1 MNFMAVDRDVVEV
14 SIKNLRRAG
23 IRTYLTLIGVI
34 IGIAAIVSLLSVGQG
49 LNVAVEEQFQ
59 QLGSNTIFIIPGA
72 ASMSGSGSAGISLT
86 QADLDR
92 LGGIKGISDVIPI
105 YAGAA
110 TMTYRNEKAGIS
122 IYAMEAGKANIF
134 GDTGF
139 MQVAEG
145 RMLSNNDS
153 EGILIGDSI
162 SKDLFSRPLETR
174 KIVLIN
180 GVEYKVV
187 GVIKKESQSFGG
199 GSSSNTTV
207 YMSLE
212 AYKRIFTGELSPGIV
227 FAKTYTR
234 ADVED
239 AAAEVKKVLEKNY
252 GEKSITVYS
261 SDQLLTSI
269 NSVLGIVT
277 LFLVGI
283 GGISLIVG
291 GIGIMN
297 AMITSVME
305 RTKEIGLM
313 KALGA
318 SNNKILMIFLLEAS
332 FIGAIGGAI
341 GIVIGF
347 SLSILV
353 SLIGTAVGFSLVA
366 YIGPEIAVGALIF
379 SMFVGMISGILPAI
393 NAAKLDPV
401 VALRY
406 E

>member
-1 MNFMAVDRDVVEV
+1 MVLDRDVVEV
-14 SIKNLRRAG
+14 SVKNLRRAG

-59 QLGSNTIFIIPGA
+59 SLGSNTIFIIPGA
-72 ASMSGSGSAGISLT
+72 ASMSGSSGTSISIT
-86 QADLDR
+86 QTDLSQIEG
-92 LGGIKGISDVIPI
+92 LKGVSDVIPI
-105 YAGAA
+105 YAGSA
-110 TMTYRNEKAGIS
+110 TIEYRNEKAGIT
-122 IYAMEAGKANIF
+122 IYAMDASKADAF
-134 GDTGF
+134 SDTGF
-139 MQVAEG
+139 MTVSEG
-145 RMLSNNDS
+145 RELTSNDS
-153 EGILIGDSI
+153 GGILIGDTI
-162 SKDLFSRPLETR
+162 SKDLFSRALETR

-187 GVIKKESQSFGG
+187 GILKKESQSFGG
-199 GSSSNTTV
+199 GPSSNTTV

-212 AYKRIFTGELSPGIV
+212 AYKRIFTSELSPSII
-227 FAKTYTR
+227 FAKTFTR
-234 ADVED
+234 DDVEE
-239 AAAEVKKVLEKNY
+239 AAEEVKDLLEDKY
-252 GEKSITVYS
+252 GEKSVSVYS
-261 SDQLLTSI
+261 SDQLLDSI

-318 SNNKILMIFLLEAS
+318 SNNRILMIFLLEAS

-347 SLSILV
+347 GLSILV
-353 SLIGTAVGFSLVA
+353 SLVGTAIGFSLVA
-366 YIGPEIAVGALIF
+366 YIGPEIAIGALIF

>member
-1 MNFMAVDRDVVEV
+1 MVLDLDTIEV

-49 LNVAVEEQFQ
+49 LNVAVTEQFQ

-72 ASMSGSGSAGISLT
+72 SSFSGSGGASIDFT
-86 QADLDR
+86 QADIDMMNGVR
-92 LGGIKGISDVIPI
+92 GISDIIPI

-110 TMTYRNEKAGIS
+110 VMDFGKEKAGIT
-122 IYAMEAGKANIF
+122 IYAVDASKASAF
-134 GDTGF
+134 MDTGF
-139 MQVAEG
+139 MNVSDG
-145 RMLSNNDS
+145 RMLTKNDS
-153 EGILIGDSI
+153 AGIIIGDSI
-162 SKDLFSRPLETR
+162 AKTLFSSELNVK
-174 KIVLIN
+174 KIVQIN
-180 GVEYKVV
+180 GIDYKVV
-187 GVIKKESQSFGG
+187 GILKKESQSFGG
-199 GSSSNTTV
+199 GPSSNNTV
-207 YMSLE
+207 FMSLE
-212 AYKRIFTGELSPGIV
+212 AYKRIVSEDKLVPGIV
-227 FAKTYTR
+227 FAKTFTSS
-234 ADVED
+234 DVTD
-239 AAAEVKKVLEKNY
+239 AAAQIKDKLEKKY
-252 GEKSITVYS
+252 GAKSVTVSS
-261 SDQLLTSI
+261 SDQLLESI
-269 NSVLGIVT
+269 NSVLGILT

-318 SNNKILMIFLLEAS
+318 SNNKILTIFLLEAS

-353 SLIGTAVGFSLVA
+353 SVIGTAIGFSLVA
-366 YIGPEIAVGALIF
+366 YIGPEIAIGALIF

>member
-1 MNFMAVDRDVVEV
+1 MVLDRDVVEV
-14 SIKNLRRAG
+14 SVKNLRRAG

-49 LNVAVEEQFQ
+49 LNVAVTEQFQ

-72 ASMSGSGSAGISLT
+72 ASMSGSGGAMISLT
-86 QADLDR
+86 DADLDK
-92 LGGIKGISDVIPI
+92 IASVKGVSEVAPI
-105 YAGAA
+105 YTGAA
-110 TMTYRNEKAGIS
+110 TMQYRDEKAGIS
-122 IYAMEAGKANIF
+122 IYAMDAEKAGVF
-134 GDTGF
+134 SDTGF
-139 MQVAEG
+139 MEVSDG
-145 RMLSNNDS
+145 RELTKNDS
-153 EGILIGDSI
+153 EGILIGSSI
-162 SKDLFSRPLETR
+162 SEDLFSRTLETR
-174 KIVLIN
+174 KIVQIN
-180 GVEYKVV
+180 GVDYKIV
-187 GVIKKESQSFGG
+187 GVLKKQSQSFGG
-199 GSSSNTTV
+199 GPSSNTTV

-234 ADVED
+234 DDVEQ
-239 AAAEVKKVLEKNY
+239 AAENIKKALEKKY
-252 GEKSITVYS
+252 GDKSVSVYS
-261 SDQLLTSI
+261 SDQLLESI

-353 SLIGTAVGFSLVA
+353 SVIGTAVGFSLVA
-366 YIGPEIAVGALIF
+366 YIGPEIAIGALIF